1 MFVLN
6 SRATHEFG
14 ADEDELPPNGNPHP
28 ANPHFLNQQN
38 HNGQAPGFFE
48 DVGDLNEVQ
57 QENIN
62 EGWEVPP
69 PPKNNNNNGWGQ
81 WVQQEG
87 ELVGENEQA
96 AVNQLADAIVANVV
110 MQN

>member
-1 MFVLN
+1 M
-6 SRATHEFG
+6 
-14 ADEDELPPNGNPHP
+14 
-28 ANPHFLNQQN
+28 
-38 HNGQAPGFFE
+38 
-48 DVGDLNEVQ
+48 
-57 QENIN
+57 
-62 EGWEVPP
+62 PP

-96 AVNQLADAIVANVV
+96 AVNQLADAVVANVV